1 LGWLA
6 WIKVR
11 GEIGP
16 QRQDFYVA
24 YLANTILHDGRQFG
38 SDTSIAKFMEM
49 MPWAVAEAD
58 LDNM

>member
-1 LGWLA
+1 MK
-6 WIKVR
+6 IR

-24 YLANTILHDGRQFG
+24 YLANSILHNGRQFG
-38 SDTSIAKFMEM
+38 DDTSIAKFMEM

-58 LDNM
+58 LDNI